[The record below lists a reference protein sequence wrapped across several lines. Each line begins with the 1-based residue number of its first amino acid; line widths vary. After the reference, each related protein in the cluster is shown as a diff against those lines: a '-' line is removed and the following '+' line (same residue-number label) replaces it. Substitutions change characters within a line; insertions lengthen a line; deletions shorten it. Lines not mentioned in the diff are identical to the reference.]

1 MGLADLFRPKWKHSN
16 PDVRAEAVR
25 QLGDDQL
32 PLLASIVQHDADAHV
47 RRVALKRVDDTE
59 VLAGVAARDPDEG
72 LRKAAAEKAEELLL
86 ARANSAD
93 EKEALAALTKLGQP
107 RLWAQIAC
115 KSALPSVRARAVEL
129 IGSDEKALGDVARRA
144 SEATLRKLAVSR
156 LHDTQALR
164 DVAIGDRNKE
174 VALAAV
180 ERLDDAESLDKIV
193 NKAQSK
199 AVRQAAREKLPPPE
213 KKAETPE
220 AQKRVRLLGLI
231 REAELATDAAEI
243 EAVRVRFV
251 AEGAEIELRRRF
263 DRTCERFYAKRVQ
276 ATRVK
281 QVAKAVEPRLA
292 ELTAAPVAAVVTE
305 PTAAAPAPVVDG
317 RIRAGGPSAIADG
330 RIRAG
335 GPSAIADEEAERREA
350 ERKAEREAAF
360 QRRAD
365 ETKKRDEEAKRRE
378 TERAEARA
386 RREID
391 EKANLARLEHLATEL
406 DALVIEDL
414 KRGGDA
420 LKRAQQAFD
429 ALVPLGRDALPAKE
443 RWQAARDKQRAR
455 MSELREAEEWK
466 RWSLVP
472 KLEAL
477 CVRAEKLL
485 EATDAKLMAAEL
497 KVLQAEW
504 KAVGPTNKEKQEQL
518 WTRFK
523 AAADQLHE
531 RNRAFFATLD
541 EQSAGN
547 LAKKE
552 ELAARVE
559 ALVDSPDLKE
569 TSELIK
575 ALQEE
580 WKAVG
585 HVPKD
590 KGDAVWKRFRGACD
604 KFFAR
609 RKEQFEAGDVAR
621 LANLQKQ
628 EELIAAVEKLATSTD
643 WKRTGDEIKQL
654 QADWKAVGPVPRDKS
669 EATWKRFRAG
679 CDTFFAARQVH
690 WAKLDEERAENLKA
704 KQLLCEKVE
713 ALGDAPDVDEAMA
726 IVRTLQ
732 TEWKAIGPAPKEQAD
747 DIWNRFRAAGD
758 KIFDR
763 ARKPEAAPAAA
774 TSSGA
779 AAAPEAPIQGYSAPK
794 LGDKL
799 AELLKK

>member
-25 QLGDDQL
+25 QLSDDQA
-32 PLLASIVQHDADAHV
+32 PLLVDIVQHDRDAHV
-47 RRVALKRVDDTE
+47 RRIALKRVDDTD
-59 VLAGVAARDPDEG
+59 VLSGVAAHDPDEG
-72 LRKAAAEKAEELLL
+72 MRKAAAEKAAELLL
-86 ARANSAD
+86 AQAGGSD
-93 EKEALAALTKLGQP
+93 EAQALKALAKLGQP
-107 RLWAQIAC
+107 KLWAQIAC
-115 KSALPSVRARAVEL
+115 KSPLSPVRARALEL
-129 IGSDEKALGDVARRA
+129 IGSDDKALGEVARRA
-144 SEATLRKLAVSR
+144 SDAGLRKLAVAR
-156 LHDTQALR
+156 LGDVHALR
-164 DVAIGDRNKE
+164 DVAIGDSNKE
-174 VALAAV
+174 IALAAV
-180 ERLDDAESLDKIV
+180 ARIDDAEALDKIV

-199 AVRQAAREKLPPPE
+199 AVRAAAREKLPPPE

-220 AQKRVRLLGLI
+220 AQKRARLLALV
-231 REAELATDAAEI
+231 REAELAEDEATI
-243 EAVRVRFV
+243 EDVRVRFL

-263 DRTCERFYAKRVQ
+263 DRTCERFYAKRAQ
-276 ATRVK
+276 TTRLK
-281 QVAKAVEPRLA
+281 QVAKAVEPRL
-292 ELTAAPVAAVVTE
+292 VE
-305 PTAAAPAPVVDG
+305 PKPEAAPAPVAAPEAPAAAV
-317 RIRAGGPSAIADG
+317 SAVV
-330 RIRAG
+330 
-335 GPSAIADEEAERREA
+335 DEEAVRREA

-360 QRRAD
+360 ARRA
-365 ETKKRDEEAKRRE
+365 EEQKKREEEAKRRE
-378 TERAEARA
+378 QERAEARA
-386 RREID
+386 RRESD
-391 EKANLARLEHLATEL
+391 EKANLARLEQLATEL

-429 ALVPLGRDALPAKE
+429 ALVPLGRDALPVKE

-455 MSELREAEEWK
+455 LSELREAEDWK

-485 EATDAKLMAAEL
+485 ESTDPKGMAAEL
-497 KVLQAEW
+497 KVLQTEW
-504 KAVGPTNKEKQEQL
+504 KAVGPTTKEKQDQL
-518 WTRFK
+518 WARFK

-559 ALVDSPDLKE
+559 ALVDSPDVKE
-569 TSELIK
+569 TAELIK

-585 HVPKD
+585 HVPDKA
-590 KGDAVWKRFRGACD
+590 KGDAVWKRFRAACD

-609 RKEQFEAGDVAR
+609 RKEQFEVVDAAR
-621 LANLQKQ
+621 QANLAKQ

-679 CDTFFAARQVH
+679 CDTFFAARAAH
-690 WAKLDEERAENLKA
+690 WAQLDQERAENLKA

-713 ALGDAPDVDEAMA
+713 ALADAPDVEEAMG
-726 IVRTLQ
+726 IVKTLQ
-732 TEWKAIGPAPKEQAD
+732 AEWKAIGPAPKDVAD

-763 ARKPEAAPAAA
+763 ARKPEPEPVVAASGPNAAPD
-774 TSSGA
+774 
-779 AAAPEAPIQGYSAPK
+779 APIQGYSAPK